1 MAKLSPRFGDKYM
14 SRIGNLLI
22 KLPAGVTVKLEG
34 NTVRVT
40 GPKGTLTL
48 KLHEKAGVKI
58 DDQKICVVID
68 DDNFSNIHGLTRS
81 LLFNMVRGVTDGW
94 FKTLELNGTGYRAST
109 TGSDLSLALGF
120 SHPVD
125 IKAPAG
131 INFEV
136 KENKI
141 TIRGADKA
149 LVGETAAKIRG
160 LKPADPYKLKGFK
173 YEGEIVIKKVG
184 KAVKAAA

>member
-1 MAKLSPRFGDKYM
+1 VVKNM
-14 SRIGNLLI
+14 SRIGKLLI
-22 KLPAGVTVKLEG
+22 KLPVGVTAKIDG
-34 NTVRVT
+34 DTVFVA
-40 GPKGTLTL
+40 GPKGTLSI
-48 KLHEKAGVKI
+48 KLHEKAKVKI
-58 DDQKICVVID
+58 DDQTIGVFVD
-68 DDNFSNIHGLTRS
+68 DENFSNIHGLTRS
-81 LLFNMVRGVTDGW
+81 LLFNMVKGVTDGW

-125 IKAPAG
+125 IKAPSG

-141 TIRGADKA
+141 TIKGADKA
-149 LVGETAAKIRG
+149 MVGEMAAKIRG

-173 YEGEIVIKKVG
+173 YEGEIIIKKVG